1 MAWICFKS
9 PNITVFCTKILL
21 ITSSELHRYLKILYY
36 IYVTNMYL
44 IYYLFMRSLLLYLP
58 KSKQALE
65 YIKNISIFAI

>member
-1 MAWICFKS
+1 
-9 PNITVFCTKILL
+9 
-21 ITSSELHRYLKILYY
+21 
-36 IYVTNMYL
+36 MYL